1 MKDETPPIGHN
12 SGQVAATDKL
22 MAFAERIERL
32 TDEKKLAAQEYSN
45 SIREVWAEAKGQG
58 YDAKALKE
66 VIRIRAMDE
75 DTRTTIGFYADILDV
90 FS

>member
-12 SGQVAATDKL
+12 SKAATPDEL
-22 MAFAERIERL
+22 LSYAQRIERL
-32 TDEKKLAAQEYSN
+32 TDEKKLAAAEYGD
-45 SIREVWAEAKGQG
+45 SIKEVWAEAKNRG
-58 YDAKALKE
+58 YNAKALKE

-75 DTRTTIGFYADILDV
+75 DTRSTIGFYADVMDI